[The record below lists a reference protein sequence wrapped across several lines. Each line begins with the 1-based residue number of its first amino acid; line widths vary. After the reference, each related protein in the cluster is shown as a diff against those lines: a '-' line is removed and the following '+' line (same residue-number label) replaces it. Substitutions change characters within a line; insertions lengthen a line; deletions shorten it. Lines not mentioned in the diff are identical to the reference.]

1 MEDIM
6 TYGLERKIE
15 QYSFGR
21 LNNEQGNN
29 MTEYNRTLVM
39 LEDLQTYLD
48 STETPSEALDNLY
61 THIINTR
68 RAIIHEME
76 ELNND

>member
-1 MEDIM
+1 MN
-6 TYGLERKIE
+6 K
-15 QYSFGR
+15 
-21 LNNEQGNN
+21 
-29 MTEYNRTLVM
+29 EYENTLQL
-39 LEDLQTYLD
+39 LEDLQTFLD

-76 ELNND
+76 NTENESV

>member
-1 MEDIM
+1 MNKEYEN
-6 TYGLERKIE
+6 TLQLLEE
-15 QYSFGR
+15 
-21 LNNEQGNN
+21 
-29 MTEYNRTLVM
+29 
-39 LEDLQTYLD
+39 LQTFLD

-76 ELNND
+76 AIEND

>member
-1 MEDIM
+1 MDTIYLTSDYTKGKIKME
-6 TYGLERKIE
+6 YE
-15 QYSFGR
+15 
-21 LNNEQGNN
+21 N
-29 MTEYNRTLVM
+29 TLQL
-39 LEDLQTYLD
+39 LEDLQTFLD

-76 ELNND
+76 NKEND

>member
-1 MEDIM
+1 MDTIYLTSDYKKGRMTMEYEN
-6 TYGLERKIE
+6 TLQLLEE
-15 QYSFGR
+15 
-21 LNNEQGNN
+21 
-29 MTEYNRTLVM
+29 
-39 LEDLQTYLD
+39 LQTFLD

-76 ELNND
+76 NTEND

>member
-1 MEDIM
+1 
-6 TYGLERKIE
+6 
-15 QYSFGR
+15 
-21 LNNEQGNN
+21 
-29 MTEYNRTLVM
+29 MTEYEKTLEL

-48 STETPSEALDNLY
+48 STETPSQALDNLY

-76 ELNND
+76 ELNNEL

>member
-1 MEDIM
+1 
-6 TYGLERKIE
+6 
-15 QYSFGR
+15 
-21 LNNEQGNN
+21 
-29 MTEYNRTLVM
+29 MTEKIRLLKPEEFMIAKAKVEYENTLQL

-48 STETPSEALDNLY
+48 NTETPSEALDSLY

-76 ELNND
+76 EENE

>member
-1 MEDIM
+1 
-6 TYGLERKIE
+6 
-15 QYSFGR
+15 
-21 LNNEQGNN
+21 
-29 MTEYNRTLVM
+29 MTEYEKTLQ
-39 LEDLQTYLD
+39 LLDDLQSYLD

-76 ELNND
+76 NTEND

>member
-1 MEDIM
+1 MNK
-6 TYGLERKIE
+6 GLERKIE

-21 LNNEQGNN
+21 LNNEQGKN
-29 MTEYNRTLVM
+29 MTEYNRTLVL
-39 LEDLQTYLD
+39 LEELQTYLD

-76 ELNND
+76 NKEND

>member
-1 MEDIM
+1 MN
-6 TYGLERKIE
+6 K
-15 QYSFGR
+15 
-21 LNNEQGNN
+21 
-29 MTEYNRTLVM
+29 EYENTLQL
-39 LEDLQTYLD
+39 LEDLQTFLD

-76 ELNND
+76 NKEND

>member
-1 MEDIM
+1 MSN
-6 TYGLERKIE
+6 GLERKIE

-21 LNNEQGNN
+21 LNNEQGKN

-48 STETPSEALDNLY
+48 GTETPSEALDNLY

-76 ELNND
+76 NTEND

>member
-1 MEDIM
+1 MDTIYLTSDYKKGRMTMEYEK
-6 TYGLERKIE
+6 TLE
-15 QYSFGR
+15 
-21 LNNEQGNN
+21 L
-29 MTEYNRTLVM
+29 
-39 LEDLQTYLD
+39 LEDLQTFLD

-76 ELNND
+76 NTEND

>member
-1 MEDIM
+1 MNKEYEN
-6 TYGLERKIE
+6 TLE
-15 QYSFGR
+15 
-21 LNNEQGNN
+21 L
-29 MTEYNRTLVM
+29 
-39 LEDLQTYLD
+39 LENLQTFLD

-76 ELNND
+76 NPENE